1 MGCGMLIVGG
11 DWGRPRDARDG
22 GGSGSWQGLG
32 WWDDGGEG
40 EDPDT
45 RHRIYSK
52 FTKSASKPSHPPDRT
67 NGKTYIYIPSLFII
81 SFKIWSG
88 AGANFPIFA
97 PNPSL
102 YPPHRTRGHG
112 DKRSS
117 DCDRN
122 IWDASI
128 FTADSQPGAG
138 AGDSETMKIVFWFN
152 LALHRIQL
160 GRYKL
165 ICPCSLNSIFLFI
178 STLHISNRLDLRIC
192 LAWLPVRE
200 RRGSNPADTIKCEGP
215 GGSMQ

>member
-1 MGCGMLIVGG
+1 MAKHTFI
-11 DWGRPRDARDG
+11 
-22 GGSGSWQGLG
+22 
-32 WWDDGGEG
+32 
-40 EDPDT
+40 
-45 RHRIYSK
+45 
-52 FTKSASKPSHPPDRT
+52 SHPF
-67 NGKTYIYIPSLFII
+67 L
-81 SFKIWSG
+81 SFRLKFDLEPARI
-88 AGANFPIFA
+88 
-97 PNPSL
+97 SL
-102 YPPHRTRGHG
+102 YLHLTRPFIHHIAHG

-128 FTADSQPGAG
+128 FTTDSQPGAG